1 MWYVPST
8 CLPAAAAAA
17 EPSTEPSG
25 AAANAL
31 PNCAAYAEL
40 RGSAVDPVRWERLA
54 LRLYLSYVQWAT
66 YADKRFPSHVLGAF
80 VNLFCNVTLNRD
92 TNFNHITVITNLMR
106 LKKNLFFLIEF
117 NMVLT
122 VPLLFKAR

>member
-1 MWYVPST
+1 MGWGTKKWYVPST

-40 RGSAVDPVRWERLA
+40 SGSAVDPVTGRAVRLA
-54 LRLYLSYVQWAT
+54 LGLFWGKSRVGRVVALKCYQKV
-66 YADKRFPSHVLGAF
+66 AF
-80 VNLFCNVTLNRD
+80 RQNYEIVIWKECWRELNRS
-92 TNFNHITVITNLMR
+92 IILQ
-106 LKKNLFFLIEF
+106 
-117 NMVLT
+117 
-122 VPLLFKAR
+122 